1 MDEVLRIADLRYAW
15 PGQPAP
21 TVVIDHLVMTPGERV
36 FLHGPSGSGK
46 STLLA
51 LIAGL
56 VTPQH
61 GTITLLGERFDQQG
75 AAARDRLRANQL
87 GIIFQQFNLL
97 PYLDVRSNVCL
108 PCRLSKARA
117 GRAGNVNQA
126 AERLLEAM
134 DLPSDLWPRRADQ
147 LSVGQQQRVAA
158 ARALI
163 GQPALVLA
171 DEPTSALDTNRQ
183 QQFIALLFEQVQ
195 ASGSALLFVS
205 HDLNLAS
212 QFDRQLD
219 LATLNQAKAAA

>member
-1 MDEVLRIADLRYAW
+1 VNEVLRIADLSYAW
-15 PGQPAP
+15 PGQAAP
-21 TVVIDHLVMTPGERV
+21 TVVLDELVMAPGERV
-36 FLHGPSGSGK
+36 FLYGPSGSGK

-56 VTPQH
+56 IKPQQ
-61 GTITLLGERFDQQG
+61 GQITLLGERVDQRS

-97 PYLDVRSNVCL
+97 PYLDVLSNVCL
-108 PCRLSKARA
+108 PCRFSKPRAQRA
-117 GRAGNVNQA
+117 GDVKSA
-126 AERLLEAM
+126 AERLLQAM
-134 DLPSDLWPRRADQ
+134 DLPAELWDRRADQ

-163 GQPALVLA
+163 GQPAMVLA
-171 DEPTSALDTNRQ
+171 DEPTSSLDSDRQ
-183 QQFIALLFEQVQ
+183 LQFLALLFEQVA

-205 HDLNLAS
+205 HDLKLAS

-219 LATLNQAKAAA
+219 LAALNQAEVAA